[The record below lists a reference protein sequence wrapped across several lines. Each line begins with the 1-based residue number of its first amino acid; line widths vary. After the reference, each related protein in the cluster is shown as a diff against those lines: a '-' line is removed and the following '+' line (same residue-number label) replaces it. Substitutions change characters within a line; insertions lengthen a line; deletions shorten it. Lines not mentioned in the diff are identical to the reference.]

1 MGFIPGFRREIITP
15 RITPLPLTAAA
26 PTDIAVLGHWSY
38 AFCVSLY
45 GILLIDLMGYF
56 RVTFQA
62 LMFFFIRSLES
73 IVVRNRSLVPF
84 SRL

>member
-1 MGFIPGFRREIITP
+1 
-15 RITPLPLTAAA
+15 
-26 PTDIAVLGHWSY
+26 
-38 AFCVSLY
+38 
-45 GILLIDLMGYF
+45 MGYF